1 MNELLEFLL
10 ADEQLFTTITLFILI
25 ALLVGHMIAEKF
37 KKYQDVDVNEA
48 VSLMDDDNLVK
59 LDVRE
64 AKERKAG
71 FIEGDTHI
79 PLAQVKK
86 SLDSI
91 DKDKKVLV
99 YCRTGSR
106 SSHIA
111 ALLSRNGFEHVYN
124 LKGGIRAWEKAN
136 MPIKF

>member
-71 FIEGDTHI
+71 FI
-79 PLAQVKK
+79 
-86 SLDSI
+86 
-91 DKDKKVLV
+91 
-99 YCRTGSR
+99 
-106 SSHIA
+106 
-111 ALLSRNGFEHVYN
+111 
-124 LKGGIRAWEKAN
+124 
-136 MPIKF
+136 